1 MTPLRLT
8 LPMAKYTEPHSAWLL
23 ISSNNTGFCSLTLWK
38 MALLV
43 DVVSQSIT
51 WLRSPE
57 FHSTMLSGDTYMR
70 EEQIHVPPLMSE

>member
-1 MTPLRLT
+1 M
-8 LPMAKYTEPHSAWLL
+8 
-23 ISSNNTGFCSLTLWK
+23 

-57 FHSTMLSGDTYMR
+57 FHSTMVLGDTYVR
-70 EEQIHVPPLMSE
+70 EKRIHAPPLMSE